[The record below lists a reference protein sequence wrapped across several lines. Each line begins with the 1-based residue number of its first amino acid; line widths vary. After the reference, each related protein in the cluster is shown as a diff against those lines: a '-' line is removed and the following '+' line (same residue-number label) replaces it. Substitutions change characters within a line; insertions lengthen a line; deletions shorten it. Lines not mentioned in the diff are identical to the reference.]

1 MFSRNALYINV
12 IGLLLLVSSG
22 VSPLAVA
29 QSVPAK
35 LKLNAELVL
44 SPEFCSSEFKRGNGW
59 TAAKE
64 RYPVGA
70 KLCPVLEAELP
81 ALFLSMKKSEQ
92 VPAPNAT
99 NADVILV
106 PKIQDISATMKELVV
121 EVEWTALDRAGK
133 TLWVQ
138 AIQASGTGKVRGLGT
153 GKLQRKHNEAA
164 IDEVIAKSKDAIS
177 SSPELLKLVQ

>member
-1 MFSRNALYINV
+1 MLSRNALYINV
-12 IGLLLLVSSG
+12 VGALLLVSSG

-29 QSVPAK
+29 QTVPAK

-44 SPEFCSSEFKRGNGW
+44 TPEFCSSQFKRGNGW
-59 TAAKE
+59 STPKE

-70 KLCPVLEAELP
+70 KLCPALEAELP
-81 ALFLSMKKSEQ
+81 ELFLSVKKSEQ
-92 VPAPNAT
+92 VPAPNAS

-138 AIQASGTGKVRGLGT
+138 AIQASGTGKVRSLGT
-153 GKLQRKHNEAA
+153 GKLQKKHNEAA
-164 IDEVIAKSKDAIS
+164 VDEIIAKSKETIG
-177 SSPELLKLVQ
+177 SSPELLKLAQ